1 MSRVPENAPA
11 SHPIPNGCGET
22 KTESMLSWLYI
33 TGGEMRT
40 LVDIPAED
48 LKLLNGVVKTLAIS
62 RAEFVRRAIAK
73 SLEPHRL
80 SQEQAAFGL
89 WARRRVDGLKYQ
101 ERMREEWQEGTS
113 SSTPTS

>member
-1 MSRVPENAPA
+1 
-11 SHPIPNGCGET
+11 
-22 KTESMLSWLYI
+22 
-33 TGGEMRT
+33 MRT

-80 SQEQAAFGL
+80 SQKQKAFGL
-89 WARRRVDGLKYQ
+89 WANRPVDGLKYQ
-101 ERMREEWQEGTS
+101 ERMRKEWQEGTS